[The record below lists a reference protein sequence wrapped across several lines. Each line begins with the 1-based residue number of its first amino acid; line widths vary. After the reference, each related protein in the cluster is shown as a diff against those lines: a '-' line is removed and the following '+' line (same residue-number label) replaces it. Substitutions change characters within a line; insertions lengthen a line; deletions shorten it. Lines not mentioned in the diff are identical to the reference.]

1 MLGPLLTEWTRPKA
15 GKPCDD
21 THEIDLET
29 DSSPVRTW
37 SENNQ
42 SVILHN
48 GASHCILTRI

>member
-1 MLGPLLTEWTRPKA
+1 MLGSLLTDWTRHKA

-37 SENNQ
+37 SENNR

-48 GASHCILTRI
+48 GASHCTLTRI